1 VNGRSVLLG
10 DAAHAMVPNSG
21 QGANSAFVDAA
32 VLALELRSAPSI
44 NAGLAAYDGRRRPA
58 VTVAQA
64 DARRLAR
71 LAHLTNGPAR
81 VGRDLLLRAAAR
93 MPSERQARRLY
104 QEDPVE
110 LREACAAIVAAAD
123 QSQKR

>member
-1 VNGRSVLLG
+1 
-10 DAAHAMVPNSG
+10 MVPNSG

-32 VLALELRSAPSI
+32 VLALELRSATSI
-44 NAGLAAYDGRRRPA
+44 SAGLAAYELRRRPA

-93 MPSERQARRLY
+93 LPGDRQARRLY
-104 QEDPVE
+104 QENPVE
-110 LREACAAIVAAAD
+110 LHEACAAIVAGD
-123 QSQKR
+123 QVEGR

>member
-1 VNGRSVLLG
+1 
-10 DAAHAMVPNSG
+10 MVPNSG

-32 VLALELRSAPSI
+32 VLAIELRSAPSI
-44 NAGLAAYDGRRRPA
+44 SDGLAAYERRRKPA

-93 MPSERQARRLY
+93 LPSERQARRLY
-104 QEDPVE
+104 QEDPVG
-110 LREACAAIVAAAD
+110 LRDASADLVAAD
-123 QSQKR
+123 RVQGR